1 MVSSPAPS
9 SIVVLTGAGVSAESG
24 LPTFRGGGGLWE
36 GHRVEDV
43 ATPSAFARDPAL
55 VHRFYNERR
64 ARLRDPAVAPNRAH
78 LALAKLEREWPGEFL
93 LVTQNVDDLH
103 ERAGSRNVLHLH
115 GELTRARC
123 TACAESRPWVGDL
136 RTDSACPGC
145 GASGA
150 LRPDIVWFGEMPC
163 RMDEVYAALKRCGMF
178 VSIGTSGLVYPAASF
193 VGAARAAGAS
203 RTLEVNLEPSA
214 VSGAFDAHRLGP
226 AARVVPELVAELLG

>member
-1 MVSSPAPS
+1 MQSAAHPA
-9 SIVVLTGAGVSAESG
+9 IVVLTGAGVSAESG

-36 GHRVEDV
+36 GHKVEEV
-43 ATPSAFARDPAL
+43 ATPRAFARDAAL

-64 ARLRDPAVAPNRAH
+64 AKLRDPTVAPNPAH
-78 LALAKLEREWPGEFL
+78 LALAKLERDWPGEFL

-123 TACAESRPWVGDL
+123 TACAESRSWIGDL

-150 LRPDIVWFGEMPC
+150 LRPDIVWFGEMPY
-163 RMDEVYAALKRCGMF
+163 RMDEVHAALGRCGIF
-178 VSIGTSGLVYPAASF
+178 VSIGTSGLVHPAAGF
-193 VGAARAAGAS
+193 VEAARAAGAS

-214 VSGAFDAHRLGP
+214 VSGAFDEQRLGL